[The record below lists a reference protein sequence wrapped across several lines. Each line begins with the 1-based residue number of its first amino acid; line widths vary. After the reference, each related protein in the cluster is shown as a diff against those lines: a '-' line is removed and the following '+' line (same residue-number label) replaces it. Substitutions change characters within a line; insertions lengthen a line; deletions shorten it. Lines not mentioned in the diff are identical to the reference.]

1 MFNLNIMYQ
10 EKIIKKESLLKL
22 MISMLLKYL
31 EMIKNKPTLKN
42 PEQVMNNFLPNKYIN
57 NYFKIKCN

>member
-1 MFNLNIMYQ
+1 MTFLYIILFKINCKILKMFNLNIMYQ

-42 PEQVMNNFLPNKYIN
+42 PE
-57 NYFKIKCN
+57 

>member
-42 PEQVMNNFLPNKYIN
+42 PE
-57 NYFKIKCN
+57 